1 MNSNTKKKPT
11 TIKKYSVG
19 QYHPAIQEYMDI
31 VRNETVRVCKEQV
44 LLCDL
49 IDRAFLG
56 EDIYLDEEQL
66 EKYLALEKYFEFKL
80 FPWEKFVFALHNCVY
95 KADGELRWPHLFILG
110 GRGLGKNG
118 YLAFE
123 DFCLLTPINGVK
135 YYHIDICANAEEQA
149 KTTFEDVYQVLEN
162 NKQKLKMHFIW
173 TKEKIEN
180 IKTKSVLRFRTSN
193 AKTKDGGRPGKVDF
207 DEEHAYEDYKSINVF
222 KTGLGKKKHPR
233 TTTVTTN
240 GDVRD
245 GPLDHHLERA
255 EQILNGEIPD
265 NGFLPFIC
273 KLDDKEEVYDVKNWD
288 KANPSLQ
295 YLPNLLTELLNE
307 YEDFKFDNLGNS
319 SFMTKRMNVPMGN
332 VENEVTSWDNIL
344 ATKREVPNLS
354 GKTGVFG
361 IDSASTNDFFSAGIL
376 FYVDEM
382 YYWITHTWVC
392 KHSADLGRIKYP
404 IREAESNGLLTIVD
418 AQEIDEDLVVSWID
432 EQALKYNIIVGGLDL
447 YRYSLIK
454 KRLATSGFIY
464 DKKEGNLKTIRPS
477 DIMIA
482 APKITR
488 VFNQHKIVWGDNSL
502 MRWYVNNAKKVLD
515 SKGNISYGK
524 IEPKSRKT
532 DGFMAMV
539 AAFCCSDILEELAE
553 SNSSLAYI
561 DMSPRTY

>member
-1 MNSNTKKKPT
+1 MSSNTKRKST
-11 TIKKYSVG
+11 TIQKYDPG

-49 IDRAFLG
+49 VDRAFLN

-149 KTTFEDVYQVLEN
+149 RTTFEDVYQVLEN
-162 NKQKLKMHFIW
+162 NKAKLKMHFTW

-273 KLDDKEEVYDVKNWD
+273 KLDDKEEVHDVKNWD

-295 YLPNLLTELLNE
+295 YLPNLRTELLNE

-344 ATKREVPNLS
+344 ATKRDIPNLS

-376 FYVDEM
+376 FYVDEV
-382 YYWITHTWVC
+382 YYWITHSWVC

-418 AQEIDEDLVVSWID
+418 SQEIDEDLVVSWID
-432 EQALKYNIIVGGLDL
+432 EQASKYNIIVGGLDL

-454 KRLATSGFIY
+454 KRLAASGFIY

-553 SNSSLAYI
+553 SNTSIAHI
-561 DMSPRTY
+561 DLSPRTY